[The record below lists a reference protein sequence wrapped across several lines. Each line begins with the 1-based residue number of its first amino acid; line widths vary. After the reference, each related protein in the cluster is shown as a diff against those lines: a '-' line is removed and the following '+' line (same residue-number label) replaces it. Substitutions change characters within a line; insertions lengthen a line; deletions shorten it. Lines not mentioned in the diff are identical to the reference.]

1 MCLYDPMRTLYLT
14 IQQAFFQAYT
24 QHSLGACVDV
34 CAVGGVRYSCAIS
47 SIHDLLSAWNS
58 MPYAQ
63 KASPA
68 EYSRLIL
75 EGEAIINGERV
86 SWQKTG
92 VRSDS
97 KQIQKESEKEQE
109 KSEKVQKRSENAT
122 A

>member
-1 MCLYDPMRTLYLT
+1 
-14 IQQAFFQAYT
+14 
-24 QHSLGACVDV
+24 
-34 CAVGGVRYSCAIS
+34 
-47 SIHDLLSAWNS
+47 

-92 VRSDS
+92 VRNDS
-97 KQIQKESEKEQE
+97 KQTQKESEKEQVKAE
-109 KSEKVQKRSENAT
+109 NVQKKSKNAT
-122 A
+122 SPADDPKV